1 MFQVA
6 DPKPGKKPGSAHSK
20 TNRKV
25 LNPQHINY
33 FGVKMVAPEDVT
45 KYIASNDIK
54 WVDLQF
60 TDIIGT
66 LHRFAIPGHILSEDS
81 FSKGVSGP
89 NVNEIFKGEEI
100 SELRILPDANGF
112 ARIPWE
118 NSSIRVLGSTIV
130 AITEEKY
137 LKDSRYVIEH
147 METSLKAAG
156 ITTARMNSE
165 VEFYLF
171 DAVSSDKTP
180 NGQTS
185 SHLIESR
192 EGIWNPSPITSKEG
206 AYANEPFDMLSAV
219 RAQIAD
225 TMSTNFKYPIDYHCH
240 GRAKTAQQKV
250 AIGTNTLK
258 NAADAFM
265 TLKYITR
272 NAAFLAN
279 TMATFMP
286 LPLSNDKGSSMQ
298 IGSSLWKKDRN
309 AFYDSADK
317 YAQISQV
324 ARYYIGGILEHGASL
339 SLFINPTI
347 NSYKRLKR
355 DRYYLAWSKH
365 NNNSIVKVPNA
376 MANDDIGKKVMVN
389 SADPSVN
396 PYLAYAAII
405 AAGLDGI
412 KKKSEC
418 GDPIEENI
426 DRMDDKKRRAE
437 KIKLLPESFNEA
449 MEAIESDI
457 GFLKGV
463 IPTELLSEYL
473 DIKLEEVKLMDHSVT
488 SYEVSRYF
496 NI

>member
-1 MFQVA
+1 VI
-6 DPKPGKKPGSAHSK
+6 G
-20 TNRKV
+20 TNSKV
-25 LNPQHINY
+25 LNSKLRIEI
-33 FGVKMVAPEDVT
+33 GVKMVAPEDVT

-60 TDIIGT
+60 TDIVGT
-66 LHRFAIPGHILSEDS
+66 LHRFAVPGKDLDEDA
-81 FSKGVSGP
+81 FVKGVDGP
-89 NVNEIFKGEEI
+89 NINEIFKGEEI
-100 SELRILPDANGF
+100 SELRILPDADGF
-112 ARIPWE
+112 ARVPWE
-118 NSSIRVLGSTIV
+118 NSSIRVLSSIIV
-130 AITEEKY
+130 AITGEKY

-156 ITTARMNSE
+156 ITTARVNSE

-171 DAVSSDKTP
+171 DAVSTDKTP

-185 SHLIESR
+185 SHVIESR
-192 EGIWNPSPITSKEG
+192 EGVWNPSPVTTKEG
-206 AYANEPFDMLSAV
+206 AYANEPFDMLSAIRGQV
-219 RAQIAD
+219 AD
-225 TMSTNFKYPIDYHCH
+225 TMTTSFKYPIDYHCH
-240 GRAKTAQQKV
+240 GKSKTAQQKV

-265 TLKYITR
+265 TLKYIAR

-286 LPLSNDKGSSMQ
+286 LPLSNDRGSSMH

-317 YAQISQV
+317 YAQISQI
-324 ARYYIGGILEHGASL
+324 ARYYIGGILEHGAAL

-355 DRYYLAWSKH
+355 DRHYIAWSKH
-365 NNNSIVKVPNA
+365 NNNSMVKVPNA
-376 MANDDIGKKVMVN
+376 RANDDIGKKVLVN

-412 KKKSEC
+412 RKKTEC
-418 GDPIEENI
+418 GDPADESIEK
-426 DRMDDKKRRAE
+426 MDDKRRRAD

-449 MEAIESDI
+449 MESIESDI

-473 DIKLEEVKLMDHSVT
+473 DIKLEEVKMMDHSVT
-488 SYEVSRYF
+488 SYEINRYF